1 MSHPIFFDP
10 SERRS
15 SRAKR
20 VSFTIILVIFF
31 GLTVFLLSLF
41 LHPILPLPQVFRDIV
56 SQHGLHRALVPPSIV
71 PSPIHKK
78 ILVRSE
84 TGGII
89 PENRKIYAFGVEWDD
104 ASYASLEQNKENINT
119 LIMEEL
125 SLSDSGMMM
134 LAPDKFK
141 RTQQYLT
148 QNDPDLSIYAL
159 INNYNQISGIWDTD
173 ILYGILSDET
183 KRKNLET
190 ELKDFATL
198 HNLGGIN
205 IDFEELDTKTI
216 PYYLIFLEEL
226 WSQLHGVWK
235 ILSVNVPLSNDN
247 FDLAEINKSVDLIF
261 LMAYDEHWSSAVP
274 GPIASQ
280 DWLIDGV
287 GTAMN
292 QVPKEKLVV
301 TLGNY
306 GYDWTLWKKQST
318 ALTFQEAHTIMRE
331 SDESIVFDSGSLNPM
346 YSYTDEQNK
355 EHEVWYLD
363 AVTAYDEL
371 SAMESLWIGNIS
383 LWRLGSEDPSI
394 WNIFRQP
401 ASQRNA
407 KNIENFGYGYEI
419 DYEGTGE
426 FYKLQSKPTLWKRR
440 LSFSGIV
447 VTKEAIDTFPM
458 PYIIAR
464 YGNIVDK
471 KIALTF
477 DDGPDINFT
486 PRILDILKQENIKST
501 FFIIGENSEKY
512 PEVVK
517 RIYDEWHILW
527 NHSFSHPDISKIGHL
542 RTDFELVSTE
552 RIIESITKHKT
563 ILWRPPYAE
572 DIEPETPSQVQ
583 PLINSKALG
592 YITVGMKID
601 PNDWMNPWVDMIVE
615 RVIEQ
620 VQSGRGNIVLLHDA
634 GSDRSETILAL
645 PILIKKLKKLNYQI
659 VGLNELLWSSR
670 DDIMPAVVGNDAI
683 FQNVNHTSF
692 SMFSLFMWCI
702 YYIFIATLVFGLLR
716 LILILI
722 FAVVEKYHYTPQRI
736 YDPSKNIS
744 VSVIVP
750 AYNEAKV
757 IEKTI
762 DSLLLS
768 TYPYFDII
776 VVDDG
781 STDNTSGIVQDK
793 YGNNPKIRLLT
804 KGNTGKGNSMNYAI
818 EHTIADIVIVIDS
831 DTIFATD
838 TIGMLTRHFFDPSV
852 GAVSGNVVVWNRENL
867 LTYLQAL
874 EYNTSQNL
882 DRRAYD
888 AMNIITVVPGAVW
901 AWRRETVI
909 ELGWFSHDTLA
920 EDSDM
925 TISILRAGYRIH
937 HEEYAYAYTEV
948 PTTWR
953 VFAKQRFRW
962 AFGVLQVTWKH
973 IDAIFARDTPIAL
986 RLFIF
991 PSFIIYQI
999 IVPII
1004 APLFDSFT
1012 IIMVAINMVSY
1023 FLYDSGVYVETLLH
1037 VLSYSV
1043 LFLILD
1049 FLIAYTAIA
1058 FEKNES
1064 WKLLIYFL
1072 PQRIL
1077 YRFFMYYINIRAL
1090 WNGMKWGAIGWGKFE
1105 RTGTVERKSGKKEN
1119 SEYGIIK

>member
-20 VSFTIILVIFF
+20 VSFVIILIIFF
-31 GLTVFLLSLF
+31 GLAIFLLSLF
-41 LHPILPLPQVFRDIV
+41 LHPILPLPQVFHDIV
-56 SQHGLHRALVPPSIV
+56 AQHGLHRTHLLAKIPNPTTR
-71 PSPIHKK
+71 KK
-78 ILVRSE
+78 IPIQSE
-84 TGGII
+84 TGGTI
-89 PENRKIYAFGVEWDD
+89 PENRKIYAFWVEWDD
-104 ASYASLEQNKENINT
+104 ASYASLEQNKENIDT

-125 SLSDSGMMM
+125 SLSQSGMIM

-141 RTQQYLT
+141 RTQTYLT
-148 QNDPDLSIYAL
+148 QNDPDVSIHAL
-159 INNYNQISGIWDTD
+159 INNYNQTSGNWDTE
-173 ILYGILSDET
+173 ILYSILSDEI

-190 ELKDFATL
+190 ELQSFATL
-198 HNLGGIN
+198 HDLGGIN
-205 IDFEELDTKTI
+205 IDFEELDAKTI
-216 PYYLIFLEEL
+216 PHYLVFLGEL
-226 WSQLHGVWK
+226 SSQLHGVWK

-287 GTAMN
+287 VTAMN

-331 SDESIVFDSGSLNPM
+331 SDESIIFDSGSLNPM

-371 SAMESLWIGNIS
+371 SAMESLGIGNIS

-394 WNIFRQP
+394 WNIFRQS
-401 ASQRNA
+401 ANQKNA
-407 KNIENFGYGYEI
+407 KNIENFGYGYDI

-426 FYKLQSKPTLWKRR
+426 FYKLQSEPITWKRS

-447 VTKEAIDTFPM
+447 ATNETINTFPM

-464 YGNIVDK
+464 YGNIADK

-486 PRILDILKQENIKST
+486 PRILDILKQEHVKAT
-501 FFIIGENSEKY
+501 FFVIGENSEKY

-552 RIIESITKHKT
+552 RIIESITGHKT

-583 PLINSKALG
+583 PLINSKSLG

-601 PNDWMNPWVDMIVE
+601 PNDWMNPGVDMIVE

-634 GSDRSETILAL
+634 GSDRSETLLAL
-645 PILIKKLKKLNYQI
+645 PILIKKLKDLRYKI
-659 VGLNELLWSSR
+659 VGVNELLWNSR
-670 DDIMPAVVGNDAI
+670 DDIMPVVAGNDAI

-692 SMFSLFMWCI
+692 SMFSFFMWCI
-702 YYIFIATLVFGLLR
+702 YYIFIATLVFGLIR
-716 LILILI
+716 LILVLI
-722 FAVVEKYHYTPQRI
+722 FAILEKYHFTPQRI
-736 YDPSKNIS
+736 YDNATRIS

-781 STDNTSGIVQDK
+781 STDQTSHIVQEK

-804 KGNTGKGNSMNYAI
+804 KKNTGKGNSMNYAI
-818 EHTIADIVIVIDS
+818 EHTSVDVVIVIDA
-831 DTIFATD
+831 DTMFAPD
-838 TIGMLTRHFFDPSV
+838 TIGMLARHFCDPSV

-867 LTYLQAL
+867 LTHLQAL

-888 AMNIITVVPGAVW
+888 VMNIITVVPGAVW
-901 AWRRETVI
+901 AWRREI
-909 ELGWFSHDTLA
+909 IMGLGWFSHDTLA

-925 TISILRAGYRIH
+925 TISILRAGYHIH

-948 PTTWR
+948 PTTWGI
-953 VFAKQRFRW
+953 FAKQRFRW

-973 IDAIFARDTPIAL
+973 IDAVFARDTPIAL

-991 PSFIIYQI
+991 PSFMIYQI

-1004 APLFDSFT
+1004 APLFDIFT
-1012 IIMVAINMVSY
+1012 IIMLALNMMSY
-1023 FLYDSGVYVETLLH
+1023 FLYGSLIYVEALVH
-1037 VLSYSV
+1037 VLSYSA

-1049 FLIAYTAIA
+1049 FLIACTAIA

-1119 SEYGIIK
+1119 SEYGVMK

>member
-1 MSHPIFFDP
+1 M
-10 SERRS
+10 
-15 SRAKR
+15 
-20 VSFTIILVIFF
+20 
-31 GLTVFLLSLF
+31 TVFLLSLF

-226 WSQLHGVWK
+226 GSQLHGVGK

-306 GYDWTLWKKQST
+306 GYDWTLGKKQST

-371 SAMESLWIGNIS
+371 SAMESLGIGNIS

-426 FYKLQSKPTLWKRR
+426 FYKLQSKPTLGKRR

-517 RIYDEWHILW
+517 RIYDEGHILG

-601 PNDWMNPWVDMIVE
+601 PNDWMNPGVDMIVE

-659 VGLNELLWSSR
+659 VGLNELLGSSR

-852 GAVSGNVVVWNRENL
+852 GAVSGNVVVGNRENL

-888 AMNIITVVPGAVW
+888 AMNIITVVPGAVG

-909 ELGWFSHDTLA
+909 ELGGFSHDTLA

-1090 WNGMKWGAIGWGKFE
+1090 WNGMKGGAIGWGKFE